1 MRKLLFAIGGLV
13 VILIIG
19 IIALPFLLP
28 IVVPTDKLTAAVTQ
42 QASDS
47 LGREVTVNGPVRWSV
62 FPHLSLEVSDVTVAN
77 APGGSAKTMAQLG
90 KLAIDLEVVPL
101 FSGAVVLDRLELI
114 DPVLNVEIDKQGR
127 ANWDFEGGDGAKHAT
142 PAKKPAPA
150 TGAGSDSSASADIST
165 DLDQLRLDDIQL
177 QNGTVTYLDQRTNQR
192 QTVQAINAKVSL
204 PALDKKLSFDGSI
217 VWNGKKIAL
226 ALGIDNPQA
235 FADGNGSALSISL
248 QGDPIALG
256 FKGAGGL
263 KPATK
268 LTGDVDFKIP
278 SIRGLADWAGAPLK
292 GGSPDTMGLLAIT
305 GKLAV
310 ADKMTSFTDATFQFD
325 QISATIKQLSVNSAG
340 ARPAIKGDL
349 AVQLLDLD
357 PYLAAGAAPGASAQ
371 PAAAAPAPAAKGS
384 SDWSDAPIDVAA
396 LKSADL
402 DLTLAMTGLKAEKI
416 AIGQSGATVQLKD
429 GKLTAVLNQMALYQG
444 TGSGQIVLDGS
455 GAVPALQ
462 LSAKLD
468 KIAVQPFLKDAA
480 ALDRLSGTG
489 NVDIAV
495 TGKGKS
501 QREIIASLDGK
512 GAMSIANGAIEGIDL
527 AAMAKNV
534 ETAFTQAVSGGA
546 QKTDFA
552 SLGGTFTIA
561 AGIVKNQDL
570 DMKSPAFEIAGA
582 GTVDLP
588 RRQID
593 YRLTPKNASGNAVA
607 VPILVQGPLDNP
619 SYKPDLGGALQQGLS
634 NPGQLLNMLKGGNTQ
649 TGNSPAQPPSSSN
662 NNAVNALKGLLGH

>member
-1 MRKLLFAIGGLV
+1 MRKVLYAIGALV
-13 VILIIG
+13 IILIIG
-19 IIALPFLLP
+19 IVALPFLLP
-28 IVVPTDKLTAAVTQ
+28 ILVPTDELKAEATR

-62 FPHLSLEVSDVTVAN
+62 FPHLALEVSDVSIAN
-77 APGGSAKTMAQLG
+77 APGGDAKTMAQLG
-90 KLAIDLEVVPL
+90 KVAIDLEVLPL
-101 FSGAVVLDRLELI
+101 LSGDVILDRLELV
-114 DPVLNVEIDKQGR
+114 DPVLNLEIDKQGR
-127 ANWDFEGGDGAKHAT
+127 ANWDFDQGKGAKPTASELKRSPAAPETAPKT
-142 PAKKPAPA
+142 PPQTASS
-150 TGAGSDSSASADIST
+150 GSSSIQ
-165 DLDQLRLDDIQL
+165 LDQLRLDDIRL
-177 QNGTVTYLDQRTNQR
+177 ENGTVSYLDQRSNER
-192 QTVQAINAKVSL
+192 RLVQAINAKVSL
-204 PALDKKLSFDGSI
+204 PALDRKLSFDGSL
-217 VWNGKKIAL
+217 VWNGKKIGL
-226 ALGIDNPQA
+226 ALGLDNPRA
-235 FADGNGSALSISL
+235 FSDGNGSALSVSL
-248 QGDPIALG
+248 QGDPIAVG
-256 FKGAGGL
+256 FKGMGGL
-263 KPATK
+263 KPATA
-268 LTGDVDFKIP
+268 LTGDVDLKIP
-278 SIRGLADWAGAPLK
+278 SIRGLADWAGAPIK

-305 GKLAV
+305 GKLAI
-310 ADKMTSFTDATFQFD
+310 ADKVTSFTGATFQLD
-325 QISATIKQLSVNSAG
+325 QISATIKQLSVDSSG

-357 PYLAAGAAPGASAQ
+357 PYMAPPGGAPAP
-371 PAAAAPAPAAKGS
+371 PAAAAPAAKGG
-384 SDWSDAPIDVAA
+384 SDWSDAPIDVSA

-402 DLTLAMTGLKAEKI
+402 DLTLAMTGLKAEKV

-444 TGSGQIVLDGS
+444 TGTGQLVLDGS

-462 LSAKLD
+462 LTAKLD
-468 KIAVQPFLKDAA
+468 KIAVQQFLKDAVA
-480 ALDRLSGTG
+480 VDRLSGTG
-489 NVDIAV
+489 NFDIAV
-495 TGKGKS
+495 AGKGKS
-501 QREIIASLDGK
+501 QREIISSLDGK
-512 GAMSIANGAIEGIDL
+512 GAMTVANGAIQGIDL

-619 SYKPDLGGALQQGLS
+619 SYRPDLGGALQQGLS
-634 NPGQLLNMLKGGNTQ
+634 NPGQLLNSLKGGSQ
-649 TGNSPAQPPSSSN
+649 TGNGQQQPGGS
-662 NNAVNALKGLLGH
+662 NAVNALKGLLGH